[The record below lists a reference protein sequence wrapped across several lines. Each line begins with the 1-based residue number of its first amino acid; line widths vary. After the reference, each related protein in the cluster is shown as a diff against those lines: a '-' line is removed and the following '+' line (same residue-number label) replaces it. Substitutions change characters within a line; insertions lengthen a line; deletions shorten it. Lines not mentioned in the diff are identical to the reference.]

1 MISRMWICATC
12 NQLVPNPV
20 NRKCPNG
27 HGLFDGNIFSSTVEQ
42 SAGKAFLNAFLVCV
56 AIFVAVTSINALIP
70 SHPFGKNAAG
80 YPLVIFIVAGII
92 ALLRARKWTRQG
104 GPVARLVPR
113 AFGTGLACLLTGAG
127 TFAAGIALGLMR

>member
-1 MISRMWICATC
+1 MIPRMWICPIC

-27 HGLFDGNIFSSTVEQ
+27 HGLFDGRIFSSTMEQ
-42 SAGKAFLNAFLVCV
+42 SAAKAFINAFLVCLG
-56 AIFVAVTSINALIP
+56 IFVAVTSANALIP

-80 YPLVIFIVAGII
+80 YPLVIFIVFGIS
-92 ALLRARKWTRQG
+92 ALLRARKWKRQG

-113 AFGTGLACLLTGAG
+113 AVGTGLACLLAGVG
-127 TFAAGIALGLMR
+127 TFAAGIALGAMR